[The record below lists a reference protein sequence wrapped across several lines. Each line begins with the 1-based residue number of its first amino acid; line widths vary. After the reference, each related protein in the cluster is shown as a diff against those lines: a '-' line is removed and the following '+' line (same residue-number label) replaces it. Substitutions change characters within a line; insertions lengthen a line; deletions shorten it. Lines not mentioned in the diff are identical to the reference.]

1 MKIQE
6 FDYYLPPELIAQHP
20 VPQRDQSRLLVAKRQ
35 EKSWEHKIF
44 ADLPQYLNPGDLLI
58 INDTKV
64 LPVRLHGRKESGG
77 KIEILLVKEVKNGD
91 KKVALGEGDRTALDK
106 WPNIWQCLVKGS
118 YKIRENTP
126 VFIGEDI
133 QGILLQP
140 ISSGLWLLGFPA
152 GVDLKK
158 RLEEI
163 GFPPLPPYIK
173 RNGDLRRKAED
184 LIRYQTV
191 YAQIEGSIA
200 APTAGLHFTP
210 ELLERIKEKGVRILP
225 ITLHVGL
232 GTFLPVK
239 KEEVENHHLPA
250 ESFDIPVSTAAAI
263 NKARSSKQRVIAV
276 GTTVTRA
283 LESALLENGEIKAGP
298 GETNLFIIP
307 GYKFRIIDCLI
318 TNFHLP
324 RSTLLMLVYAFGG
337 KNFIREAYAEAIRE
351 KYRFYSYGD
360 AMFII

>member
-6 FDYYLPPELIAQHP
+6 FDYHLPPELIAQQP
-20 VPQRDQSRLLVAKRQ
+20 LPRRDESRLLVVYRKD
-35 EKSWEHKIF
+35 KSWEHKIF
-44 ADLPQYLNPGDLLI
+44 AELPQYLNSGDILV

-64 LPVRLHGRKESGG
+64 MPVRLYGKKENGG
-77 KIEILLVKEVKNGD
+77 KIEVLLVKEVKNGD
-91 KKVALGEGDRTALDK
+91 KIAALSEAPRAILGKR
-106 WPNIWQCLVKGS
+106 PNLWQCLVKGS
-118 YKIRENTP
+118 RKLRENTE
-126 VFIGEDI
+126 VFFNGGV
-133 QGILLQP
+133 QGIILNHVH
-140 ISSGLWLLGFPA
+140 SGLWLISFPE
-152 GVDLKK
+152 GIDLQKK
-158 RLEEI
+158 LEEI

-173 RNGDLRRKAED
+173 RHGDLGKREED
-184 LIRYQTV
+184 LICYQTV
-191 YAQIEGSIA
+191 YACQDGSIA
-200 APTAGLHFTP
+200 APTAGLHFTTD
-210 ELLERIKEKGVRILP
+210 LLEKIKDKGVLVLP

-239 KEEVENHHLPA
+239 KEEVEKHHLPE
-250 ESFDIPVSTAAAI
+250 ESFVIPDFTAAAI
-263 NKARSSKQRVIAV
+263 NKARRSKQRIIAV

-283 LESALLENGEIKAGP
+283 LESALGENGEIKAGP

-307 GYKFRIIDCLI
+307 GYKFRITDCLI

-337 KNFIREAYAEAIRE
+337 KEFIRQAYAEAIRE

>member
-6 FDYYLPPELIAQHP
+6 FDYHLPPELIAQHP
-20 VPQRDQSRLLVAKRQ
+20 VPQRDQSRLLVLKRK
-35 EKSWEHKIF
+35 EKTWEHKIF
-44 ADLPQYLNPGDLLI
+44 ADLPEYLNPGDLLI

-64 LPVRLHGRKESGG
+64 IPGRLYGRKESGG
-77 KIEILLVKEVKNGD
+77 KIEILLVKEVKNG
-91 KKVALGEGDRTALDK
+91 KEMAALGEAAEVSLSK
-106 WPNIWQCLVKGS
+106 WPNLWQCLVKGS
-118 YKIRENTP
+118 AKLHENTP
-126 VFIGEDI
+126 VFFNEEI
-133 QGILLQP
+133 QGTLLQP
-140 ISSGLWLLGFPA
+140 LSSGLWLLGLPA

-158 RLEEI
+158 RLGEI

-173 RNGDLRRKAED
+173 RDGDFRRKAED

-191 YAQIEGSIA
+191 YAQQEGSIA
-200 APTAGLHFTP
+200 ATTAGLHFTP
-210 ELLERIKEKGVRILP
+210 ELLERIKEKGVLVLP

-250 ESFDIPVSTAAAI
+250 ESFVIPDSTAAAI
-263 NKARSSKQRVIAV
+263 NKARRSKQRIIAV

-283 LESALLENGEIKAGP
+283 LESSLMENGEIKAGP
-298 GETNLFIIP
+298 GETDLFIIP
-307 GYKFRIIDCLI
+307 GYNFRIIDCLI

-337 KNFIREAYAEAIRE
+337 KEFMRAAYAEAIKE

>member
-1 MKIQE
+1 MKIEE
-6 FDYYLPPELIAQHP
+6 FDYHLPPELIAQKP
-20 VPQRDQSRLLVAKRQ
+20 IPQRDQSRLLVVKRQ
-35 EKSWEHKIF
+35 EKAWEHRIF
-44 ADLPQYLNPGDLLI
+44 ADLPEYLNPGDLLI

-91 KKVALGEGDRTALDK
+91 KKAALGEYTRAVLDK
-106 WPNIWQCLVKGS
+106 WPNLWQCLVKGS
-118 YKIRENTP
+118 HKIRENTP
-126 VFIGEDI
+126 IFFNEEI
-133 QGILLQP
+133 QGVLLRP
-140 ISSGLWLLGFPA
+140 LSTSLWLIGFPE
-152 GVDLKK
+152 GVDIKK
-158 RLEEI
+158 RLVEV

-173 RNGDLRRKAED
+173 RNGDSRRKAED

-191 YAQIEGSIA
+191 YAQKEGSIA
-200 APTAGLHFTP
+200 APTAGLHFTL
-210 ELLERIKEKGVRILP
+210 ELLERIKNKGVLVLP

-239 KEEVENHHLPA
+239 KEEVENYHLPA
-250 ESFDIPVSTAAAI
+250 ESFVIPDSTAAAI
-263 NKARSSKQRVIAV
+263 NKARRSKQRIIAV

-283 LESALLENGEIKAGP
+283 LESSLMENGEIKAGP
-298 GETNLFIIP
+298 GETDLFIIP
-307 GYKFRIIDCLI
+307 GYKFRIINCLI

-337 KNFIREAYAEAIRE
+337 KEFIREAYAEAIKE

>member
-6 FDYYLPPELIAQHP
+6 FDYHLPPELIAQHP
-20 VPQRDQSRLLVAKRQ
+20 LPDRDQSRLFVVKRR
-35 EKSWEHKIF
+35 EKLWEHRIF
-44 ADLPQYLNPGDLLI
+44 ADLPQYLLPGDLLV

-64 LPVRLHGRKESGG
+64 MPVRLLGRKKNGG
-77 KIEILLVKEVKNGD
+77 KIEILLIKEIKNGD
-91 KKVALGEGDRTALDK
+91 QIGAKTANSPILNK
-106 WPNIWQCLVKGS
+106 WPNLWQCLVKNS
-118 YKIRENTP
+118 WKVRENTL
-126 VFIGEDI
+126 VIFKEEL
-133 QGILLQP
+133 QALLLHP
-140 ISSGLWLLGFPA
+140 ISPGLWLIGFPE

-158 RLEEI
+158 RLWEI

-173 RNGDLRRKAED
+173 RNGDPRKKEED
-184 LIRYQTV
+184 LMRYQTV
-191 YAQIEGSIA
+191 YAQHEGSIA

-210 ELLERIKEKGVRILP
+210 ELLQRVKERGVSVLP
-225 ITLHVGL
+225 VTLHVGL

-239 KEEVENHHLPA
+239 KEEVENHQIPA
-250 ESFDIPVSTAAAI
+250 ESFVIPEATAAAI
-263 NKARSSKQRVIAV
+263 NRARSSKQRIIAV

-283 LESALLENGEIKAGP
+283 LESALTEDGKVKPGP
-298 GETNLFIIP
+298 GETNLFILP

-337 KNFIREAYAEAIRE
+337 KELMQAAYAEAIRE
-351 KYRFYSYGD
+351 RYRFYSYGD

>member
-1 MKIQE
+1 M
-6 FDYYLPPELIAQHP
+6 
-20 VPQRDQSRLLVAKRQ
+20 
-35 EKSWEHKIF
+35 
-44 ADLPQYLNPGDLLI
+44 I

-64 LPVRLHGRKESGG
+64 LPVRLLGRKESGG
-77 KIEILLVKEVKNGD
+77 KIEILLVKEVKHGVKIPASD
-91 KKVALGEGDRTALDK
+91 EVPRATLSK
-106 WPNIWQCLVKGS
+106 WPNLWQCLVKGS
-118 YKIRENTP
+118 HKIRENTP
-126 VFIGEDI
+126 IFFNEEV

-152 GVDLKK
+152 ELDLKK
-158 RLEEI
+158 RLAEI

-191 YAQIEGSIA
+191 YAQQAGSIA

-210 ELLERIKEKGVRILP
+210 ELLEKIKDKGVLVLP

-239 KEEVENHHLPA
+239 KEEVESHYLPA
-250 ESFDIPVSTAAAI
+250 ESFIIPDATAAAI
-263 NKARSSKQRVIAV
+263 NKARSSKQRIIAV

-283 LESALLENGEIKAGP
+283 LESALMENGEIKSGA

-324 RSTLLMLVYAFGG
+324 RSTLLMLIYAL
-337 KNFIREAYAEAIRE
+337 EE
-351 KYRFYSYGD
+351 KS
-360 AMFII
+360 

>member
-20 VPQRDQSRLLVAKRQ
+20 APQRDQSRLLVVKRQ
-35 EKSWEHKIF
+35 EKLWEHRIF
-44 ADLPQYLNPGDLLI
+44 ADLPQYLNSGDLLI

-64 LPVRLHGRKESGG
+64 LPARLPGRKESGG

-91 KKVALGEGDRTALDK
+91 KMALGEVSQAVLNK
-106 WPNIWQCLVKGS
+106 WPNLWQCLVKGS
-118 YKIRENTP
+118 HKIRQNTP
-126 VFIGEDI
+126 VFFSEEI

-140 ISSGLWLLGFPA
+140 ISSGLWLLGLPE

-158 RLEEI
+158 RLSEL

-191 YAQIEGSIA
+191 YAQQEGSIA

-210 ELLERIKEKGVRILP
+210 ELLERIKEKGVLVLP

-239 KEEVENHHLPA
+239 KEEVENHYLPA
-250 ESFDIPVSTAAAI
+250 ESFVIPESTATAI
-263 NKARSSKQRVIAV
+263 NKARSFKQRIIAV

-283 LESALLENGEIKAGP
+283 LESAVMENGEIKAGP
-298 GETNLFIIP
+298 GETNLFIVP
-307 GYKFRIIDCLI
+307 GYKFRVIDCLI

-337 KNFIREAYAEAIRE
+337 KEFIREAYAEAIRE

>member
-6 FDYYLPPELIAQHP
+6 FDYHLPPELIAQHP
-20 VPQRDQSRLLVAKRQ
+20 VPQRDQSRLLVLKRQ
-35 EKSWEHKIF
+35 EKTWEHRIF

-64 LPVRLHGRKESGG
+64 IPVRLYGRKESGG
-77 KIEILLVKEVKNGD
+77 KVEILLVKEVRNGD
-91 KKVALGEGDRTALDK
+91 QMVAEGDGDGTILER
-106 WPNIWQCLVKGS
+106 WPNLWQCLVKGAH
-118 YKIRENTP
+118 KLRENTP
-126 VFIGEDI
+126 VFFDEELS
-133 QGILLQP
+133 GILLRP
-140 ISSGLWLLGFPA
+140 ISSGLWLLGFPE
-152 GVDLKK
+152 GVDFKK
-158 RLEEI
+158 RLGEI

-173 RNGDLRRKAED
+173 RNGDSKRKAED

-191 YAQIEGSIA
+191 YAQQEGSIA

-210 ELLERIKEKGVRILP
+210 ELLERIKEKGVLILP

-239 KEEVENHHLPA
+239 KEEVENHRLPA
-250 ESFDIPVSTAAAI
+250 ESFVIPDSTAAAL
-263 NKARSSKQRVIAV
+263 NKARSSKQRIIAV

-283 LESALLENGEIKAGP
+283 LESALTEKGEIKPGP

-337 KNFIREAYAEAIRE
+337 KEFMRKAYAEAIKE

>member
-6 FDYYLPPELIAQHP
+6 FDYYLPPQLIAQHP
-20 VPQRDQSRLLVAKRQ
+20 VPQRDQSRLLVVKRQ
-35 EKSWEHKIF
+35 EKSWAHGIF
-44 ADLPQYLNPGDLLI
+44 ADLPQYLNSGDLLI
-58 INDTKV
+58 INDSKV
-64 LPVRLHGRKESGG
+64 IPVRLYGRKENGG
-77 KIEILLVKEVKNGD
+77 KIEVLLVKEVKNGD
-91 KKVALGEGDRTALDK
+91 KIAALSEAPRATLGKRPSL
-106 WPNIWQCLVKGS
+106 WQCLVKGS
-118 YKIRENTP
+118 HKIRQNTL
-126 VFIGEDI
+126 VFFTEEI

-140 ISSGLWLLGFPA
+140 LSSGLWLLGFPE

-173 RNGDLRRKAED
+173 RNCDFRRKAED
-184 LIRYQTV
+184 LIRYQTI
-191 YAQIEGSIA
+191 YAQQAGSIA
-200 APTAGLHFTP
+200 APTAGLHFTS
-210 ELLERIKEKGVRILP
+210 ELLERIKEKGVLVLP

-232 GTFLPVK
+232 GTFLAVK
-239 KEEVENHHLPA
+239 KEEVEKHHLPA
-250 ESFDIPVSTAAAI
+250 ESFIIPDSTAAAI
-263 NKARSSKQRVIAV
+263 NKARRSKQRIIAV

-283 LESALLENGEIKAGP
+283 LESALGENGEIKAGP

-337 KNFIREAYAEAIRE
+337 QEFIKEAYAEAIRE